1 MTEVGPRRL
10 FLGGIRVDAF
20 DQEQLMTAL
29 DEAILSEQKLL
40 VFNHNLHSL
49 YLYEKDKEFARAYR
63 SASLVYIDGVP
74 VLWLC
79 RLAGL
84 PVTPS
89 HRITFLDC
97 FESLLAQ
104 AADRGWRVFY
114 LGSSEAV
121 QQEGLAKLRERF
133 AHLDIRGR
141 NGFFEKEEASVKQ
154 VIREINEYRPDILF
168 IGMGMP
174 TQERW
179 LEQYFPSLQAGV
191 VMTSGATL
199 DYVTGHAYRPPAW
212 AGPLGLYGVMRLFS
226 EPKRLWRRYLLE
238 PLYLLPVLL
247 PRLLKQRWG
256 GKPAYRPSLGTKGP
270 FRDFHDDVK
279 EL

>member
-1 MTEVGPRRL
+1 MIQVGTRRL
-10 FLGGIRVDAF
+10 LMGGIRVDAMER
-20 DQEQLMTAL
+20 EQLIETL
-29 DEAILSEQKLL
+29 DEAILSQQKLL
-40 VFNHNLHSL
+40 VLNHNLHSL
-49 YLYEKDKEFARAYR
+49 YLYEKDRSFAAAYR
-63 SASLVYIDGVP
+63 NASLVYIDGVP

-84 PVTPS
+84 RVSPD

-114 LGSSEAV
+114 LGSTQAV
-121 QQEGLAKLRERF
+121 QEAGLTMLRERF
-133 AHLDIRGR
+133 AHLDIRGH
-141 NGFFEKEEASVKQ
+141 NGYFGKDEASTLQ
-154 VIREINEYRPDILF
+154 VVAEINEYKPDILF

-174 TQERW
+174 TQEVW
-179 LEQYFPSLQAGV
+179 LERYFPDLQAGV

-212 AGPLGLYGVMRLFS
+212 AGPLGLYGVMRLFF

-238 PLYLLPVLL
+238 PLFLLPVLV
-247 PRLLKQRWG
+247 PRLLKQRWA
-256 GKPAYRPSLGTKGP
+256 K
-270 FRDFHDDVK
+270 K
-279 EL
+279 ELLKQGLGANSRFGGSHDELK